1 MGGDRDGGCTVKE
14 KSLAAGKIKGRR
26 AAVGKD
32 IFIFFFI
39 SLFFITEIAD
49 ILKSNKL
56 ICLRPRYLI

>member
-39 SLFFITEIAD
+39 SLF
-49 ILKSNKL
+49 L
-56 ICLRPRYLI
+56 